1 MSKKDPTIVGLM
13 FRKQDKVATVISDGS
28 VHATYTDD
36 GRIIHPSM
44 ARGIAYLEAHGYR
57 IDTAEFINL

>member
-1 MSKKDPTIVGLM
+1 MSKKETKIVGLL
-13 FRKQDKVATVISDGS
+13 FTKDNKTATVISDGV

-44 ARGIAYLEAHGYR
+44 ARGIAYLEAHGYS
-57 IDTAEFINL
+57 INTDEFITL